1 MKTRAIMAIQLL
13 ALSFSL
19 GAPAGLAC
27 GLHFGFSPFH
37 GMFAGGRESFTPPP
51 PSFLLEHRAVLKTQP
66 GVEQELQVR
75 YEVLGE
81 TTGVKLLVEPFGD
94 AQVLSPSTL
103 ELNEVSG
110 DILIKL
116 LPGSGYQTITL
127 TIAGQQDGN
136 PVRLDRSVFLV
147 NEKAAPDGLAS
158 DLTWIE
164 IR

>member
-1 MKTRAIMAIQLL
+1 MKTGTIMAIQVL

-19 GAPAGLAC
+19 GAPSVLAC
-27 GLHFGFSPFH
+27 DLHFGFSPFH
-37 GMFAGGRESFTPPP
+37 GMFAGGGEPYTPPP

-66 GVEQELQVR
+66 GVEQGLQVR

-81 TTGVKLLVEPFGD
+81 TTQVKLLVEPFGD
-94 AQVLSPSTL
+94 VEVLTPSSL
-103 ELNEVSG
+103 ELNELKG
-110 DILIKL
+110 NILIKL
-116 LPGSGYQTITL
+116 LPGNGYQTVTL
-127 TIAGQQDGN
+127 TIYGQQGGN

-158 DLTWIE
+158 DSTRIE

>member
-1 MKTRAIMAIQLL
+1 MKTRPSVVMQLL
-13 ALSFSL
+13 VLSFSL
-19 GAPAGLAC
+19 GAPSVLAC
-27 GLHFGFSPFH
+27 GMHFGFSPFH
-37 GMFAGGRESFTPPP
+37 GMFSGGREAFTLPP
-51 PSFLLEHRAVLKTQP
+51 PSFMLEHRAVLKTQP

-81 TTGVKLLVEPFGD
+81 TSQVSLLVEPFGD
-94 AQVLSPSTL
+94 VEVLSPSRL
-103 ELNEVSG
+103 ELDEVTG
-110 DILIKL
+110 DVLIRL
-116 LPGSGYQTITL
+116 LPGNGYQTVTL

-164 IR
+164 NP